1 MSEGWWVGVPASG
14 TTGDAHLLAT
24 LDRALAGTGRR
35 AVRVLTHVDRSA
47 PVARTTASWQLSPGA
62 ADHRDDG
69 LPARLADALAGP
81 VATRSEAP
89 SDGRVVR
96 SPGPSF
102 TGPVPVADLVEAG
115 LVVVGIGAPVGEDD
129 LVDTL
134 DGHLRPERSP
144 DGDRLLVEPAG
155 PGRWRPAEIS
165 DPHQCC
171 GGVH

>member
-1 MSEGWWVGVPASG
+1 MP
-14 TTGDAHLLAT
+14 H
-24 LDRALAGTGRR
+24 
-35 AVRVLTHVDRSA
+35 
-47 PVARTTASWQLSPGA
+47 PV
-62 ADHRDDG
+62 
-69 LPARLADALAGP
+69 
-81 VATRSEAP
+81 
-89 SDGRVVR
+89 
-96 SPGPSF
+96 
-102 TGPVPVADLVEAG
+102 VEAG

-134 DGHLRPERSP
+134 DGHLRPERTP